1 MYRRRR
7 IVALLILLAMLGAI
21 AWGVSAL
28 LSGDEEPAADTSAPG
43 AQVRVAGESRPADP
57 EADGDDTTAA
67 GSDGPAES
75 EATAESGG
83 TEEAQDVP
91 AAPPEPGEVVAC
103 AADNLSLEASADPSS
118 PAAGAPVTF
127 ELIVRNEGQMP
138 CLLGAGP
145 AELVVAVSSGNDS
158 VWSSAHCA
166 DGANELLLDVEA
178 HYTIPV
184 RWNGQRSVEGCT
196 GGGQPAA
203 AGTYRAA
210 VALDGATLPTPEPV
224 VLDLR

>member
-7 IVALLILLAMLGAI
+7 IVALLILLAVLGGI

-28 LSGDEEPAADTSAPG
+28 LSGDEEPAADTSASG
-43 AQVRVAGESRPADP
+43 AEVRVAGESRPADP
-57 EADGDDTTAA
+57 EVDDAARSAD
-67 GSDGPAES
+67 
-75 EATAESGG
+75 SGG
-83 TEEAQDVP
+83 SEKSEDVP

-103 AADNLSLEASADPSS
+103 AADNLSLDASADPSS

-138 CLLGAGP
+138 CLLEAGP
-145 AELVVAVSSGNDS
+145 AELVVAVTSGSDP

-166 DGANELLLDVEA
+166 DGTNELLLDVEA

-184 RWNGQRSVEGCT
+184 RWNGQRSVEGCA
-196 GGGQPAA
+196 GGQAFAA

-210 VALDGATLPTPEPV
+210 VVLNGAPLPSSEAV